1 MDYRWLSL
9 VLISHSEHRIRTQKT
24 GGKLVRLVKVKTNMV
39 DARTMA
45 SGCHDHFYLKNM
57 THPLTL
63 LKMDW
68 EQEETTSFQSGFLF
82 LTCPRHI
89 LDAGAQPPFRPLLH
103 RPPRDCWSTQ
113 RRRLGARRGDVV
125 LSGHQPAAT
134 QGHHQIW
141 DWGKRHWVVVGNCAN
156 IKINALS
163 VYNPGWSRD
172 PLRGYRSIGPE
183 GDTHM
188 LLFKTT

>member
-103 RPPRDCWSTQ
+103 RPPRDC
-113 RRRLGARRGDVV
+113 
-125 LSGHQPAAT
+125 
-134 QGHHQIW
+134 
-141 DWGKRHWVVVGNCAN
+141 
-156 IKINALS
+156 
-163 VYNPGWSRD
+163 
-172 PLRGYRSIGPE
+172 
-183 GDTHM
+183 
-188 LLFKTT
+188 